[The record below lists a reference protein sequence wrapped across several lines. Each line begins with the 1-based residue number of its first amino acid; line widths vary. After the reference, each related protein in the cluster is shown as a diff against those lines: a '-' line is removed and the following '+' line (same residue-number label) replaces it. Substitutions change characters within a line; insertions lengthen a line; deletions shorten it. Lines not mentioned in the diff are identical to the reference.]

1 MVDGSDVMTLMLN
14 RSLNQIMQAQSQHIY
29 YSTDKKSLRVLALT
43 AFINASYELI
53 YMLK

>member
-14 RSLNQIMQAQSQHIY
+14 RSLNLIMKAQSPRIY
-29 YSTDKKSLRVLALT
+29 YSTDKKSLRVLART
-43 AFINASYELI
+43 VSINASYELI